1 MNQWF
6 HAADHY
12 GSLRQAWGSKL
23 CFVSLSASLLES
35 LRIASRPFGLA
46 LTWRASYFSSAQ
58 KCCSRS
64 TCSTTWSRRPFQ
76 VLWMLPRSGG
86 NNWISDGVMR
96 FVMVMSVTGSYEPG
110 SNSSSSSRSAP
121 SSSTWQLI
129 DFVQIIEFTFHLI
142 DNSSNKASTS
152 FFVLHWLG

>member
-6 HAADHY
+6 HAADHS
-12 GSLRQAWGSKL
+12 GSLRQAWGNKL

-35 LRIASRPFGLA
+35 LRIASQPFGLA
-46 LTWRASYFSSAQ
+46 LTCRASYFSAAQ
-58 KCCSRS
+58 KCCGRS
-64 TCSTTWSRRPFQ
+64 TCSTTSSRRPFQ

-96 FVMVMSVTGSYEPG
+96 FVMVMSVTGSYEHG
-110 SNSSSSSRSAP
+110 SNSSRSAP

-152 FFVLHWLG
+152 FFVRHWLG